1 MRGAE
6 ARRTQRLTT
15 TPTTTDDPTK
25 NPIPERLM
33 VMTTPANDDAQPAA
47 ASADRAEVL
56 RLASALVDGVLSADG
71 QADLER
77 RLLADPAA
85 RDAFRGFMRAES
97 ILAWELVDD
106 DARMVQSQPEP
117 VRAGRFARP
126 MPMAAGL
133 LAALVIV
140 ALPTWMLN
148 RREPARQSIRVVMPA
163 GEQVATL
170 TDDDHARWDGEPFD
184 RQGNH
189 VASGPLRLANGS
201 AQVTFASG
209 AIVALHAPVEIEIL
223 AADRVFLRS
232 GRITPYVPPSA
243 HGFTVVSPSGEIIDL
258 GTEFTVGVD
267 ARGRT
272 DVFVIDGEVDVASG
286 HPRAHHDARLRLTQG
301 FGSRLVAA
309 KPEPVPT
316 QEPLV
321 IDHFDGGEPG
331 PLRWID
337 HYESYVSELRDGAL
351 WIPMAA
357 PPGRKEP
364 FVRSVLDHD
373 WSALAGRR
381 STTSFKVTLPEEGT
395 NESQRWLA
403 LVVDDGDGVPPR
415 AFERQA
421 SCAVLISPQW
431 QVGFRVDGEPADQGY
446 VFARGEPA
454 MGPFQVV
461 VSIDDTPQ
469 GHALHG
475 GAICSV
481 MVNGKE
487 IATARRFD
495 LPPRPRLQLQTYAEP
510 HKGTQGFAV
519 VDDFSVSVSTE
530 RTTTP

>member
-1 MRGAE
+1 
-6 ARRTQRLTT
+6 
-15 TPTTTDDPTK
+15 
-25 NPIPERLM
+25 
-33 VMTTPANDDAQPAA
+33 MTTPSNHNTQPAA
-47 ASADRAEVL
+47 AAQDRDEVL

-85 RDAFRGFMRAES
+85 RDAFRSVMRAES
-97 ILAWELVDD
+97 ILAWELAGG
-106 DARMVQSQPEP
+106 DASAVQSQPEP
-117 VRAGRFARP
+117 VRASRLA
-126 MPMAAGL
+126 MPMTVPMKLAAGL

-140 ALPTWMLN
+140 ALPTWLLSQ
-148 RREPARQSIRVVMPA
+148 REPARQVIRVVMPA

-184 RQGNH
+184 GQGNH
-189 VASGPLRLANGS
+189 VASGPLRLAEGS
-201 AQVTFASG
+201 AQITFASG
-209 AIVALHAPVEIEIL
+209 AIVAVHAPTEIEIL
-223 AADRVFLRS
+223 SADRVFLRS

-267 ARGRT
+267 ATGRT

-286 HPRAHHDARLRLTQG
+286 HTRVHHDAPLRMTQG

-309 KPEPVPT
+309 ESQPAPT
-316 QEPLV
+316 QEPIV
-321 IDHFDGGEPG
+321 VDHFGGGEPE

-337 HYESYVSELRDGAL
+337 HDEGYVSEVRDGSL
-351 WIPMAA
+351 WIPIAA
-357 PPGRKEP
+357 PPKRKEP

-373 WSALAGRR
+373 WSRLAGRR
-381 STTSFKVTLPEEGT
+381 SSISFKVTLPEEGT

-403 LVVDDGDGVPPR
+403 LVVDDGAGDPPR
-415 AFERQA
+415 AFDASA
-421 SCAVLISPQW
+421 SCAVLISPHW
-431 QVGFRVDGEPADQGY
+431 QVGFRVDGEPANQGY

-454 MGPFQVV
+454 VGPFQVV
-461 VSIDDTPQ
+461 ITIDDTSE

-475 GAICSV
+475 GTVCTV

-495 LPPRPRLQLQTYAEP
+495 LAPRPRLQLQTFAEP
-510 HKGTQGFAV
+510 SMGTRAFAV
-519 VDDFSVSVSTE
+519 VDDCSVSVSTD
-530 RTTTP
+530 RTTAPEPSR